1 MLDTHP
7 RRIRAAL
14 FLDFDAVYLGL
25 QSVDPDAAKRFSE
38 QPGRWLGWMERG
50 SHATTDGREGRAR
63 RTLLLRRCYINLSEF
78 WNFRNGFLRS
88 GFSVVDCPM
97 PISGGPTG
105 AGVSIAMDAC
115 DALAHGT
122 NFDEF
127 ILLTSGTD
135 FTSLL
140 LRIRAHDRRT
150 ALLAHPVDTP
160 ALSAACT
167 YRIDRTVFME
177 TALVEAPAAAP
188 ANRLSMRPSAPGA
201 PPPAP
206 FRSFAPRPAPTGDYD
221 VLPEVAAALRDVI
234 EQDGPIPAAE
244 LPHFFFRFPGFRNSD
259 WFGFRSLRRLAEALT
274 TVDSM
279 LLCGEPGQEWQMAL
293 RDGPLPAAS
302 EGGSH
307 RPEPAANASQLAA
320 MIDSVHEAT
329 GVPALPSD
337 AYDLIFEHM
346 AKMFEEGVAEPTE
359 MAQTLQDK
367 VRGDNM
373 SLSDEDAHFVVSG
386 LWRAG
391 FDSAADSSDPDIVAQ
406 AFRDYVAVL
415 CEQAGRAL
423 GPDELPL
430 VNEWLVGA

>member
-63 RTLLLRRCYINLSEF
+63 RTLLLRKCYINLSEF

-167 YRIDRTVFME
+167 
-177 TALVEAPAAAP
+177 L
-188 ANRLSMRPSAPGA
+188 
-201 PPPAP
+201 
-206 FRSFAPRPAPTGDYD
+206 
-221 VLPEVAAALRDVI
+221 
-234 EQDGPIPAAE
+234 
-244 LPHFFFRFPGFRNSD
+244 
-259 WFGFRSLRRLAEALT
+259 
-274 TVDSM
+274 
-279 LLCGEPGQEWQMAL
+279 
-293 RDGPLPAAS
+293 
-302 EGGSH
+302 
-307 RPEPAANASQLAA
+307 
-320 MIDSVHEAT
+320 
-329 GVPALPSD
+329 
-337 AYDLIFEHM
+337 
-346 AKMFEEGVAEPTE
+346 
-359 MAQTLQDK
+359 
-367 VRGDNM
+367 
-373 SLSDEDAHFVVSG
+373 
-386 LWRAG
+386 
-391 FDSAADSSDPDIVAQ
+391 
-406 AFRDYVAVL
+406 
-415 CEQAGRAL
+415 
-423 GPDELPL
+423 
-430 VNEWLVGA
+430 